1 MCGSRL
7 VTLTV
12 GFKPV
17 VWPLPDAKLKPKI
30 QGDYCSLGLLIVCS

>member
-1 MCGSRL
+1 MFLDVRFQA

-17 VWPLPDAKLKPKI
+17 VRRLPDAKLKPKI
-30 QGDYCSLGLLIVCS
+30 RGD

>member
-1 MCGSRL
+1 MYMFLDVRFQA

-17 VWPLPDAKLKPKI
+17 VRRGGRETKT
-30 QGDYCSLGLLIVCS
+30 